1 MVATDLLSKFS
12 STGRKLAGHVAI
24 KIVLKYPKSL
34 ADTGINGKL
43 LGDGYGS
50 FILQLEH
57 CLANMK
63 RANDQNDEET
73 SSGSETQT
81 EKKRNRLST
90 MHLEKDS
97 LDSTVKLL
105 PDELES
111 CRTSLVTKFQT
122 MNRDKNLDEETKV
135 LLGYGQ

>member
-1 MVATDLLSKFS
+1 MMDVGPLFCRA
-12 STGRKLAGHVAI
+12 
-24 KIVLKYPKSL
+24 
-34 ADTGINGKL
+34 
-43 LGDGYGS
+43 
-50 FILQLEH
+50 LEN

-73 SSGSETQT
+73 SGNETQT
-81 EKKRNRLST
+81 KKKRNRLST
-90 MHLEKDS
+90 MHSEKDS

-122 MNRDKNLDEETKV
+122 MNRDKDLDEETKV